1 MRKYHFCLTYKA
13 KIHCNV
19 FHNSRA
25 ALEHTQEGPGLVGM
39 NEPIITK
46 QNPRPHFWKTETEE
60 LPETEKS
67 HFIYLKCRKEN
78 KATKLL

>member
-1 MRKYHFCLTYKA
+1 MAMFFKTAEQLQNTLK
-13 KIHCNV
+13 KD
-19 FHNSRA
+19 
-25 ALEHTQEGPGLVGM
+25 PGLVGM

-46 QNPRPHFWKTETEE
+46 QNPRSHFWKTETEE

-67 HFIYLKCRKEN
+67 HFTYLKCRKEN